1 MIGIKK
7 AIAAVALT
15 AGTTLGG
22 AVLTD
27 APPVAAH
34 GDACTAVPDSGWG
47 FNFHNSCHTH
57 DWCYG
62 AKPYGR
68 SEWGRYRCDLDFL
81 YNMRA
86 QCRAQYA
93 WYNPTRAYCYGVAET
108 YYNGVRVGGWYA
120 FWYG

>member
-1 MIGIKK
+1 M
-7 AIAAVALT
+7 
-15 AGTTLGG
+15 
-22 AVLTD
+22 
-27 APPVAAH
+27 PH
-34 GDACTAVPDSGWG
+34 
-47 FNFHNSCHTH
+47 H

-108 YYNGVRVGGWYA
+108 YYNGVRAGGWYA